1 MNYKNLCGMLFSL
14 LCGCSSANQEKY
26 ASFDDY
32 PVPEGS
38 WEEMSYSPSA
48 TSFSAWAPTAEEVR
62 VLLYEQ
68 GEGGAPY
75 EMIQMKR
82 AEDGL
87 WEASMKS
94 DLKGKFYTFNVK
106 IDGRWQGDT
115 PGIKAKAVGVNG
127 NRAAIIDFKDILEIF
142 LSIQFPE

>member
-106 IDGRWQGDT
+106 IDGREIH
-115 PGIKAKAVGVNG
+115 PG
-127 NRAAIIDFKDILEIF
+127 
-142 LSIQFPE
+142 